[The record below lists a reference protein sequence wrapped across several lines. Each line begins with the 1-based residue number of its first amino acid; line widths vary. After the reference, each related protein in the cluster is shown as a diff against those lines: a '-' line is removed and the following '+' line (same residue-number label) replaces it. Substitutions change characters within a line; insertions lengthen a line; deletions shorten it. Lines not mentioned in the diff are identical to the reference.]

1 MKKNTLTA
9 MMIALVVAMAPV
21 ADATA
26 KNNKKQ
32 SAMANTTSTIDMK
45 QIGNEEGYVYLQISV
60 TQLDNQLSVLEI
72 TDAEGEKLYAE
83 KVRNTKHTRLV
94 KVDPFELD
102 NLRINLK
109 SPNGIATK
117 TYDLNVSRLNVYS
130 LTEVVNK

>member
-9 MMIALVVAMAPV
+9 MMIALVVAMVPV

-32 SAMANTTSTIDMK
+32 SAVANTTSTIDMK

-72 TDAEGEKLYAE
+72 TDASGEKLYAE

-94 KVDPFELD
+94 KVDPFEVD
-102 NLRINLK
+102 NIRINLK
-109 SPNGIATK
+109 SAAGIASK
-117 TYDLNVSRLNVYS
+117 TYDLNVTKLDVFSVK
-130 LTEVVNK
+130 EVTNK